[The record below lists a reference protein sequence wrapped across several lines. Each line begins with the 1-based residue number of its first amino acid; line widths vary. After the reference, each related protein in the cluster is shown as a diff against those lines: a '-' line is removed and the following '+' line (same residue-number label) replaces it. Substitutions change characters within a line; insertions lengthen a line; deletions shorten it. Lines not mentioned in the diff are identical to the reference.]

1 VRSLVVRGL
10 GREHSIGLRV
20 VVAFD
25 LLLRG
30 CLPGVAGSFVSA
42 LIELAQKVL
51 EAIGNALVYHIII
64 DPLEDVPEPTLIFA
78 AQAPSSLSCMGVC
91 MHCRLWP

>member
-10 GREHSIGLRV
+10 GREQTIGLGV
-20 VVAFD
+20 VTSFD
-25 LLLRG
+25 LPVRSRLARGFIPALFEFGQKLLEPIR
-30 CLPGVAGSFVSA
+30 
-42 LIELAQKVL
+42 
-51 EAIGNALVYHIII
+51 NALVYHVII
-64 DPLEDVPEPTLIFA
+64 DSLKDVPEPTLIFA

>member
-1 VRSLVVRGL
+1 VRSLVDRGL
-10 GREHSIGLRV
+10 GREQTVGLGV

-25 LLLRG
+25 LLLHS
-30 CLPGVAGSFVSA
+30 CLPAVAGGFISA
-42 LIELAQKVL
+42 LFELAQKVL
-51 EAIGNALVYHIII
+51 EAIGNALVDHVII
-64 DPLEDVPEPTLIFA
+64 DSLKDVPEPTLIFA

>member
-1 VRSLVVRGL
+1 
-10 GREHSIGLRV
+10 

-25 LLLRG
+25 LLLRS
-30 CLPGVAGSFVSA
+30 CLPGAAGSLVFSA

-51 EAIGNALVYHIII
+51 EAIGNALVDHVII
-64 DPLEDVPEPTLIFA
+64 DSLKDVPEPTLIFA